1 MAHHTYHDRRHPI
14 QKLFESTRLTIGQK
28 LFIAL
33 GIVLTLC
40 AVGVF
45 IWLIVQASE
54 AGSPRG
60 IVMASSF
67 VLFAIGILYFAL
79 MRPYAPKRAWLF
91 LYIAIPIAVAAF
103 VVSLFISGGAAV
115 PVY

>member
-1 MAHHTYHDRRHPI
+1 
-14 QKLFESTRLTIGQK
+14 
-28 LFIAL
+28 
-33 GIVLTLC
+33 
-40 AVGVF
+40 
-45 IWLIVQASE
+45 
-54 AGSPRG
+54 
-60 IVMASSF
+60 MASSF

-79 MRPYAPKRAWLF
+79 MRPYAPRRAWLF